1 MTQHA
6 SPIPNTNALAA
17 SSRLRAFTLLELVI
31 VIVIISVTAAVAIP
45 RISSAGSRYSVDAA
59 VQQLLADVNITA
71 AVANSASQTRSI
83 VFDASTET
91 YELVGQPSPSNP
103 AQDHTVNLSLEP
115 FNVNMLGVSL
125 GDNQLDISGH
135 GLLLE
140 TGQLTLAVGRDAR
153 RLVFTSGSSTV
164 QVVNLSL
171 NTPTDDESISVRT
184 TGTSQTFDMS
194 ANDAVMK
201 ASVR

>member
-1 MTQHA
+1 MTQSA
-6 SPIPNTNALAA
+6 TPISNTNALAA
-17 SSRLRAFTLLELVI
+17 RSRSRAFTLLELVI
-31 VIVIISVTAAVAIP
+31 VIVIISVTAAIAIP
-45 RISSAGSRYSVDAA
+45 RMSNAGSRYSVDAA

-71 AVANSASQTRSI
+71 AVANGASQSHSI
-83 VFDASTET
+83 AFDASTET
-91 YELVGQPSPSNP
+91 YELIGQPSPSNP
-103 AQDHTVNLSLEP
+103 AQNQTVDLSREP

-153 RLVFTSGSSTV
+153 RVVFTSGSASV
-164 QVVNLSL
+164 QVVNISL
-171 NTPTDDESISVRT
+171 NTPTDGETISIRST
-184 TGTSQTFDMS
+184 DSTKTFDMS

>member
-1 MTQHA
+1 MTQNA
-6 SPIPNTNALAA
+6 SPISNTNALAA
-17 SSRLRAFTLLELVI
+17 RSRSRAFTLLELVI
-31 VIVIISVTAAVAIP
+31 VVVIISVTAAVAIP
-45 RISSAGSRYSVDAA
+45 RMSNAGSRYSVDAA

-71 AVANSASQTRSI
+71 AAANGASQTRSI
-83 VFDASTET
+83 VFDATTET
-91 YELVGQPSPSNP
+91 YELIGQPSPSNP
-103 AQDHTVNLSLEP
+103 AQNHTVDLSREP

-125 GDNQLDISGH
+125 GDNRLDISGH

-153 RLVFTSGSSTV
+153 RVVFTSGSASV
-164 QVVNLSL
+164 QIINLSL
-171 NTPTDDESISVRT
+171 NTPTDDETISIRST
-184 TGTSQTFDMS
+184 DSSKTFDMS